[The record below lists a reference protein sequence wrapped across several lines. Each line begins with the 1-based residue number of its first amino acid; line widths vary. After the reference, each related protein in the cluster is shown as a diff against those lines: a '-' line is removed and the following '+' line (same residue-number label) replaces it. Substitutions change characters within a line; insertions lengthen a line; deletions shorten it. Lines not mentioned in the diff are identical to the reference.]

1 MRRSIILVFL
11 TLVIVQHSPAQELR
25 PGDTAA
31 VNRLLED
38 SKKQLNEDPEAA
50 RRKAEQAREAALR
63 AGFPIGEAYALKN
76 IGLAYA
82 IQGKYVEALD
92 FYEQSLATFRRQG
105 DKIGVANLLN
115 NIGSIYANKGDDA
128 KALEYCL
135 QSLQIAEETGDKT
148 RVMSALINV
157 GSIYYNKKDP
167 KAVHYLLQ
175 ALPLTQEA
183 GDQHAFGILAGNIGE
198 VYADGGNDTK
208 ALEYYNKV
216 LEVDPQ
222 SLSAAYAYNGI
233 GKLHLKRDSTDRA
246 LQQYFKALA
255 ISQKLDD
262 KLFRMRTLKGIAN
275 TYTARSDYRTALD
288 YYQQAEMLGHDLKAN
303 VELKD
308 LYQDMSA
315 VYTRLG
321 DYPQALAYKTRY
333 ADIKDT
339 LYNDETLQKIGK
351 LQFDFDLYKKEGE
364 IKLLTQ
370 QKALQAMEVRRQSQA
385 KTAFAIGLGLLG
397 IIAFILYRNYRSKV
411 KINRV
416 LDHQKAEIETL
427 ILNILPAEVAKE
439 LQVNGSAVPRSYEK
453 VSVLFS
459 DFKGFSAMAEKMT
472 AEALVEELG
481 TCFRAFD
488 RIIDKYRLEKIK
500 TIGDSYM
507 CAGGIPVPDLD
518 HPFRIVQAGIE
529 IRNFMKE
536 HNRQRA
542 EAGLEPLDIRIG
554 IHVGPVVAG
563 VVGTRKYAYDIWGS
577 TVNIAS
583 RMESSGAPGEVN
595 ISAATYELVKEKWV
609 CRHRGKV
616 YAKNVGDID
625 MYFVQDAIA
634 VPPASIPVALPGTA
648 QDDTAPIA

>member
-1 MRRSIILVFL
+1 MHMRTITTALLLFL
-11 TLVIVQHSPAQELR
+11 LLWQGTLAAQ
-25 PGDTAA
+25 DTAY
-31 VNRLLED
+31 VNKLLDE

-50 RRKAEQAREAALR
+50 RRTAEKAREEAQKAS
-63 AGFPIGEAYALKN
+63 FPKGEAYALKN
-76 IGLAYA
+76 IGLAHA

-92 FYEQSLATFRRQG
+92 YYEQSLQLFRRED
-105 DKIGVANLLN
+105 DKVGVANLLN

-135 QSLQIAEETGDKT
+135 QSLKIAEETGDKT

-167 KAVHYLLQ
+167 RALTYLLQ
-175 ALPLTQEA
+175 ALPHCQEA
-183 GDQHAFGILAGNIGE
+183 GDLQAFGIIAGNIGE
-198 VYADGGNDTK
+198 IYADGGDDVH
-208 ALEYYNKV
+208 ALEFYNKV
-216 LEVDPQ
+216 LKVDPQ

-233 GKLHLKRDSTDRA
+233 GKLYLKKGNHAGA
-246 LQQYFKALA
+246 LQQHFKALA
-255 ISQKLDD
+255 ISEKLDD

-275 TYTARSDYRTALD
+275 TFTAQNEYKKAMP
-288 YYQQAEMLGHDLKAN
+288 YYLQAKDLGKDLKAN
-303 VELKD
+303 LELKD
-308 LYQDMSA
+308 LYQDMSLA
-315 VYTRLG
+315 YTRLG
-321 DYPQALAYKTRY
+321 DYPKALLYKTYY

-339 LYNDETLQKIGK
+339 LYNDETLQKIGR

-370 QKALQAMEVRRQSQA
+370 QKALQEIEVKRQSQA

-411 KINRV
+411 RINKV
-416 LDHQKAEIETL
+416 LDRQKVEIENL

-439 LQVNGSAVPRSYEK
+439 LQANGSAVPRSYEK

-459 DFKGFSAMAEKMT
+459 DFKGFSAMAEKMS
-472 AEALVEELG
+472 AEDLVEELG

-518 HPFRIVQAGIE
+518 HPFRMVQAGLE
-529 IRNFMKE
+529 IRDFMKE
-536 HNRQRA
+536 HNGRRVDK
-542 EAGLEPLDIRIG
+542 GLEPLDIRIG

-583 RMESSGAPGEVN
+583 RMESNGAPGEVN
-595 ISAATYELVKEKWV
+595 ISEATYELIKEKWV

-616 YAKNVGDID
+616 YAKNVGEID
-625 MYFVQDAIA
+625 MYFVQNEIVMGKD
-634 VPPASIPVALPGTA
+634 SIPVVLPLEP
-648 QDDTAPIA
+648 QDDTVVVD

>member
-1 MRRSIILVFL
+1 MRHITTALLLFL
-11 TLVIVQHSPAQELR
+11 LLLHGTLPAQ
-25 PGDTAA
+25 DSTY
-31 VNRLLED
+31 VNRLLDE
-38 SKKQLNEDPEAA
+38 SKKLLNEDPEAA
-50 RRKAEQAREAALR
+50 RRKAEEARLAAQK
-63 AGFPIGEAYALKN
+63 ASFPTGEAYALKN
-76 IGLAYA
+76 IGLVHA

-92 FYEQSLATFRRQG
+92 FYEQSLRLFRQQDNKVG
-105 DKIGVANLLN
+105 IANLLN

-135 QSLQIAEETGDKT
+135 QSLKIAEQTGDPT
-148 RVMSALINV
+148 RIMSALINV

-167 KAVHYLLQ
+167 KALNYLLQ
-175 ALPLTQEA
+175 ALPLCQKA
-183 GDQHAFGILAGNIGE
+183 GDMQAFGIIAGNIGE
-198 VYADGGNDTK
+198 IYADAGDDK
-208 ALEYYNKV
+208 HAFEFYNKV
-216 LEVDPQ
+216 LAVDPQ

-233 GKLHLKRDSTDRA
+233 GKIYLRKGDYPRA
-246 LQQYFKALA
+246 LQQHFRALA
-255 ISQKLDD
+255 ISEKLDD

-275 TYTARSDYRTALD
+275 AYTAQNDYKRAMP
-288 YYQQAEMLGHDLKAN
+288 YYLQAKDLGKDLKAN

-308 LYQDMSA
+308 LYQDMSVA
-315 VYTRLG
+315 YTKLG
-321 DYPQALAYKTRY
+321 DYPNALLYKTRY

-339 LYNDETLQKIGK
+339 LYNDETLQKIGR

-370 QKALQAMEVRRQSQA
+370 QKALQEIEVKRQSQA

-411 KINRV
+411 RINKV
-416 LDHQKAEIETL
+416 LDRQKVEIENL

-459 DFKGFSAMAEKMT
+459 DFKGFSAMAEKMS
-472 AEALVEELG
+472 AEDLVEELS

-488 RIIDKYRLEKIK
+488 QIIDKYRLEKIK

-518 HPFRIVQAGIE
+518 HPFRIVQAGLE
-529 IRNFMKE
+529 IRDFMKN
-536 HNRQRA
+536 HNRHR
-542 EAGLEPLDIRIG
+542 EEEGLEPLDIRIG

-583 RMESSGAPGEVN
+583 RMESNGAPGEVN
-595 ISAATYELVKEKWV
+595 ISAATYELIKEKWV

-616 YAKNVGDID
+616 YAKNVGDVD
-625 MYFVQDAIA
+625 MYFVQNEIA
-634 VPPASIPVALPGTA
+634 MSGNSIPVVLPPEP
-648 QDDTAPIA
+648 QDDTVIVE